1 MFTMLKPFL
10 KYDATIALSL
20 GLYLVPSLAGSDEL
34 INYTILVYF
43 PILLLTAPIS
53 FGIWYGYKLFH
64 SYVLSFRKLL
74 KINFVILTINI
85 LTYYIPFYES
95 ILKEPT
101 RLFDFSPLVLF
112 PTAILIISFGGSIFA
127 NQYKNKFPL

>member
-10 KYDATIALSL
+10 KYDATIALFL

-64 SYVLSFRKLL
+64 SYVLSFKKLL
-74 KINFVILTINI
+74 KLSFVILIINV
-85 LTYYIPFYES
+85 LTYYIPFYEW

-101 RLFDFSPLVLF
+101 QLFDLSPLVLF
-112 PTAILIISFGGSIFA
+112 PTAILIISFGGSLFA